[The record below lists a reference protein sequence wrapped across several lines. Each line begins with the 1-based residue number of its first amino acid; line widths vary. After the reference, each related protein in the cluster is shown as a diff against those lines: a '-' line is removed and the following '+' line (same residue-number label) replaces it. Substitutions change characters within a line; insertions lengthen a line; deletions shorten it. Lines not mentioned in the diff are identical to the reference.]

1 MYIIVADMKGK
12 LKLEYFLIY
21 NCTVLYKFYSSTL
34 ICSLISIQRK
44 KMIFFYTGFIQER
57 APIAWPVLFFKKFYM
72 VILRDF
78 NLC

>member
-44 KMIFFYTGFIQER
+44 KMIFFIQGS
-57 APIAWPVLFFKKFYM
+57 FKKELPLLGLFCFSRSSTW
-72 VILRDF
+72 LF
-78 NLC
+78 